1 MWNILRTNPP
11 GRRFNKLANMSIVDE
26 IDPEYFDGEL
36 PEVDKKQK
44 GSTDN
49 WIPRWQN
56 RAWIA
61 TE

>member
-1 MWNILRTNPP
+1 
-11 GRRFNKLANMSIVDE
+11 MSIVDE